1 MPAPGALPISGDGR
15 GTYSGGGY
23 YGGGYVP
30 PMPPP
35 PIYNPP
41 PIPPPPTPEP
51 LQLSAQE
58 DPNLVGLGNDYK
70 KYISDLQSGT
80 GRIMDIAGS
89 RLRDAREGGRKALS
103 EDAAMRGVDDSKL
116 LEDYDTETQGGVSK
130 ALADITT
137 DRERTLGGAL
147 QGGVSVFG
155 APKQLALQEKG
166 LGLQAWQA
174 NNAASN
180 QSWQNILSL
189 INARNLT
196 QPPLPQYGG
205 YY

>member
-1 MPAPGALPISGDGR
+1 MTGWGR
-15 GTYSGGGY
+15 PTGGFQYGGWGGG
-23 YGGGYVP
+23 GGQVIVP
-30 PMPPP
+30 PVAPPQ
-35 PIYNPP
+35 YTPP
-41 PIPPPPTPEP
+41 PIPAPPTPEP
-51 LQLSAQE
+51 LQLSAE
-58 DPNLVGLGNDYK
+58 LDPNLVGLGNDYK

-89 RLRDAREGGRKALS
+89 RLRDSREGGRKALS
-103 EDAAMRGVDDSKL
+103 EDAQVRGVDDSKL
-116 LEDYDTETQGGVSK
+116 LESYDTETQGGVQK

-147 QGGVSVFG
+147 QGGVNVFG

-180 QSWQNILSL
+180 QSWANILAL
-189 INARNLT
+189 IAARNAT
-196 QPPLPQYGG
+196 QPPMPQYAG